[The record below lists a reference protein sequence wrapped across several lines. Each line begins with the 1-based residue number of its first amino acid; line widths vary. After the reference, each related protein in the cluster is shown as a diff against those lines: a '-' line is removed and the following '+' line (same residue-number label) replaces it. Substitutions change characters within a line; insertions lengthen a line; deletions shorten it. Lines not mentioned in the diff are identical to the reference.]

1 MNGSIDHAASTDE
14 RFIVWRING
23 DFATSD
29 ALPGVRIPNASFPGV
44 VTTLPGEELLAEVRQ
59 TISEDGVLAA
69 RKHPLSDRPPKK
81 RTIITKEDVQQIIL
95 EGKRE
100 LQISPDTILTDVA
113 KELAA
118 SAGIQIIVR

>member
-1 MNGSIDHAASTDE
+1 MD
-14 RFIVWRING
+14 
-23 DFATSD
+23 SD
-29 ALPGVRIPNASFPGV
+29 K
-44 VTTLPGEELLAEVRQ
+44 LLAEVQQ
-59 TISEDGVLAA
+59 TMSQDGELGA
-69 RKHPLSDRPPKK
+69 RKCRSSDRRQKK
-81 RTIITKEDVQQIIL
+81 RTIITKEDVQQVIL